1 MKKLGVYD
9 NSTIVITGDHGYPY
23 TDVDPLLECTDTGTK
38 TAVFV
43 KPKSSK
49 TSGLSV
55 SHAPASV
62 ADIIPTIV
70 KDTGM
75 KTSTDYGESLFDIA
89 QDSTRERIYYHSRLT
104 GNSKLIL
111 DKYTITGDAANIK
124 NWKLEE
130 SRDTNQAWY

>member
-1 MKKLGVYD
+1 MLVFIPV
-9 NSTIVITGDHGYPY
+9 SLTIVGIMSA
-23 TDVDPLLECTDTGTK
+23 TDAGAC
-38 TAVFV
+38 
-43 KPKSSK
+43 
-49 TSGLSV
+49 
-55 SHAPASV
+55 
-62 ADIIPTIV
+62 
-70 KDTGM
+70 
-75 KTSTDYGESLFDIA
+75 LFDIA